1 MFETMVAR
9 ATASRYGFDRF
20 WRNVRVHSLHDPLD
34 YKVRDIGQW
43 LTRGVPPTPSL
54 YA

>member
-1 MFETMVAR
+1 MVAR
-9 ATASRYGFDRF
+9 ATASRYDFDRF